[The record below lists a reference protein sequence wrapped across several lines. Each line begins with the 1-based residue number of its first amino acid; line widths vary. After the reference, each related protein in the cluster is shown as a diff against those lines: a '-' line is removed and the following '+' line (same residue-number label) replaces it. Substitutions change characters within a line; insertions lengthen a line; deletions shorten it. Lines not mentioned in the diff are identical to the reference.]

1 MVRVLTAQRPDTT
14 DSSGNWSVSLTSDEV
29 KALDASTPAAGGETI
44 TITASA
50 TDASNG
56 TATFIYDPVAPTA
69 TLTPGS
75 IGGNENG
82 TNVYLGTGDKVTVN
96 IAFSEGVSTAPTVQM
111 KNDSANLGSA
121 ITATARSAYDSGSLT
136 TSANQTKTP
145 ESAVLWDSVSE
156 VGVITTKTASFGG
169 TLLETQSPLASL
181 RLRVTIPSQGNY
193 QTLRYKDGSDPS
205 SWTDGTAVTPD
216 GGSWSGAT
224 FNGDAT
230 INNVPAG
237 RRYWWGSGNTNNITL
252 GSRTLQ
258 INAFVC

>member
-1 MVRVLTAQRPDTT
+1 MTDAEDENSLTISGTSVGLTTGTTVTVAVDGAGTDRTKTGTT
-14 DSSGNWSVSLTSDEV
+14 DSSGNWSVSLSSAEV

-193 QTLRYKDGSDPS
+193 QTLRYKDGSEPIVVDR
-205 SWTDGTAVTPD
+205 WYCCY
-216 GGSWSGAT
+216 
-224 FNGDAT
+224 
-230 INNVPAG
+230 AG
-237 RRYWWGSGNTNNITL
+237 WRVVERSHL
-252 GSRTLQ
+252 
-258 INAFVC
+258 